1 MKKRKKKKKKNRKII
16 LCFKLTVNA
25 NASFQLIQAGVK
37 GSTSSHREKP
47 QVTCSRINFRHLVCS
62 R

>member
-1 MKKRKKKKKKNRKII
+1 MKKRKKIEKL

-25 NASFQLIQAGVK
+25 NASFQLIEAGVK

>member
-1 MKKRKKKKKKNRKII
+1 MKKRKKKKLKKII
-16 LCFKLTVNA
+16 LCFKLTVDA

-47 QVTCSRINFRHLVCS
+47 Q
-62 R
+62 